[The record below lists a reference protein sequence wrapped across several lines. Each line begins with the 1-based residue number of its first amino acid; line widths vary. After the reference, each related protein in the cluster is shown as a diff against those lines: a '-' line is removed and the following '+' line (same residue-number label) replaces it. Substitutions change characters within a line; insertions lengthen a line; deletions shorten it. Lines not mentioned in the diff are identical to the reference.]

1 MIKSQKVKYPFLKS
15 TISNLIDSLN
25 YEQPQKLN
33 NRMLKNYIKV
43 AIRVITRQ
51 KLFTLINIFGL
62 SVGIACSLLILSY
75 VIHELNYDRFHEKAD
90 RIVRVNIAAT
100 IDGQERKAAVSPNIV
115 GPLLA
120 EKVPEVIN
128 YVRLFNMCFRTDAK
142 IKVKNEDFTEKNV
155 YLADSSLADIFDL
168 DLVYGSESKLLTG
181 PTDLLLSEKIAAK
194 YFGSDQALGQ
204 TLQINGQGFIIKG
217 VYEDFPT
224 NSHIYPEIVGAFS
237 SLEMGRDLKW
247 GNSSYFT
254 FLLLNEMESL
264 KEVEEKLNTY
274 AQSDV
279 PDFLR
284 AINFSLYLEPLTDI
298 HLYSEADMGFEK
310 TGDIKYIYAFLAVAI
325 FIIIIA
331 CLNYM
336 NLASARSLERSKE
349 TGMRKVLGASR
360 GQLLLQ
366 YMGESFIL
374 TMISLLLA
382 VALVEL
388 IKPYFLLLIAQ
399 AIEINIL
406 TNWKIWIYLL
416 LAGVII
422 SILVGMYPALIL
434 SSFKPTSTLKGKTS
448 GIDKVS
454 NFRKGLVILQFSIS
468 TFMII
473 GTLVVYKQLMF
484 MQNTELGFQKEQ
496 VMILTVTNDDLQNK
510 FDAFKSR
517 IINHSSVHEATSAS
531 SYPGRLPSGTVAKT
545 EGMQE
550 GEQTSIWVTRADEG
564 FVKTLGVEIIQGR
577 DLLPEDA
584 KGEDRRILI
593 NEAAVNMFGWTT
605 EESIGKKV
613 SIDEKDG
620 VCVGV
625 MKDFNFTSLRDKIE
639 PLAVYHGNRKYNSF
653 FIIKMGS
660 GDISNSIS
668 FLENEW
674 QAFTTDQPFDYF
686 FLDDDFNRLYRS
698 ERKAGQIL
706 LIFATLT
713 IIIACLGLFG
723 LSSYMAIQRTKEIG
737 IRKVM
742 GLTTAG
748 VLFLMVKDNLKFI
761 FISFLIS
768 IPIGFLIMKNWL
780 QDFAFRI
787 NIGVD
792 IPLLSIIIVMI
803 IALITVSFYAIKA
816 SLTNPVNSLRYE

>member
-1 MIKSQKVKYPFLKS
+1 
-15 TISNLIDSLN
+15 
-25 YEQPQKLN
+25 
-33 NRMLKNYIKV
+33 MLKNYIKI
-43 AIRVITRQ
+43 AIRIITRQ
-51 KLFTLINIFGL
+51 KLFSFINVFGL
-62 SVGIACSLLILSY
+62 SLGIASSILILSF
-75 VIHELNYDRFHEKAD
+75 VFHELNYDRFHEKAD
-90 RIVRVNIAAT
+90 RIVRINATAT
-100 IDGQERKAAVSPNIV
+100 IDGEERKAAVSPNIV

-120 EKVPEVIN
+120 ERVLEVEN
-128 YVRLFNMCFRTDAK
+128 YVRFYNMCFRTDAK
-142 IKVKNEDFTEKNV
+142 IKVRTEDFTEKNV

-168 DLVYGSESKLLTG
+168 NLVYGSESKLLTG
-181 PTDLLLSEKIAAK
+181 PNDLLLSEKIAAK
-194 YFGSDQALGQ
+194 YFGSDQAVGQ
-204 TLQINGQGFIIKG
+204 TLQINGKDFIIRG

-224 NSHIYPEIVGAFS
+224 NSHIYPEIIGSLS
-237 SLEMGRDLKW
+237 SLEMARDLIW
-247 GNSSYFT
+247 HNASYFT

-264 KEVEEKLNTY
+264 NEVEEKLNAY
-274 AQSDV
+274 AQSEI
-279 PDFLR
+279 PDFLK

-331 CLNYM
+331 CFNYM
-336 NLASARSLERSKE
+336 NLSSARSMERSRE
-349 TGMRKVLGASR
+349 TGMRKVLGAKRS
-360 GQLLLQ
+360 QLFLQ

-382 VALVEL
+382 VGIVEL
-388 IKPYFLLLIAQ
+388 VKPYYLMLIEQ
-399 AIEINIL
+399 SLEINII
-406 TNWKIWIYLL
+406 TNWRIWIYLL
-416 LAGVII
+416 IAGVII
-422 SILVGMYPALIL
+422 SVLAGLYPAVIL

-448 GIDKVS
+448 RLDKGS

-484 MQNTELGFQKEQ
+484 MQNTELGFHKEQ
-496 VMILTVTNDDLQNK
+496 VMILTVTDDDLQNK

-531 SYPGRLPSGTVAKT
+531 SFPGRLPSGTVART

-564 FVKTLGVEIIQGR
+564 FVKTMGVEIIQGR

-584 KGEDRRILI
+584 NSEDRRVLI
-593 NEAAVNMFGWTT
+593 NETAANMFGWTA

-613 SIDEKDG
+613 NIDEEDG

-639 PLAVYHGNRKYNSF
+639 PLAIYHGNRKYNSF
-653 FIIKMGS
+653 FIIKLGS
-660 GDISNSIS
+660 GDIGNAIA
-668 FLENEW
+668 FLDNEW
-674 QAFTTDQPFDYF
+674 KAFTTDQPFDYF
-686 FLDDDFNRLYRS
+686 FLDVDFNRLYKS

-706 LIFATLT
+706 LVFAAFT

-723 LSSYMAIQRTKEIG
+723 LSSYVAIQRTKEIG

-742 GLTTAG
+742 GSTTNG
-748 VLFLMVKDNLKFI
+748 VMLLMIKDNLKFI

-768 IPIGFLIMKNWL
+768 VPIGFIIMKNWL
-780 QDFAFRI
+780 LDFAFRI
-787 NIGVD
+787 NVGLD
-792 IPLLSIIIVMI
+792 IPLISILTVTI
-803 IALITVSFYAIKA
+803 IALITVSFYALKA
-816 SLTNPVNSLRYE
+816 ALTNPVDSLRYE

>member
-1 MIKSQKVKYPFLKS
+1 
-15 TISNLIDSLN
+15 
-25 YEQPQKLN
+25 
-33 NRMLKNYIKV
+33 MLKNYIKV

-51 KLFTLINIFGL
+51 KLFTFINMFGL

-75 VIHELNYDRFHEKAD
+75 VIHELNYDRFHEKAE
-90 RIVRVNIAAT
+90 RIVRVNITAT
-100 IDGQERKAAVSPNIV
+100 IDGEERKAAVSPNIV

-155 YLADSSLADIFDL
+155 YLADSSVADIFDL
-168 DLVYGSESKLLTG
+168 DLVYGSESKILTD
-181 PTDLLLSEKIAAK
+181 PTDLLLSEKIAVK
-194 YFGSDQALGQ
+194 YFGSNQALGQ
-204 TLQINGQGFIIKG
+204 TLQINGKDFIIRG

-224 NSHIYPEIVGAFS
+224 NSHIYPEIIGAYR
-237 SLEMGRDLKW
+237 SLEMGKELKW
-247 GNSSYFT
+247 SNSSYFT
-254 FLLLNEMESL
+254 YLLLNEMASL
-264 KEVEEKLNTY
+264 KKVEEKLCEY
-274 AQSDV
+274 AQADI

-284 AINFSLYLEPLTDI
+284 AINFNPYLEPLTDI

-310 TGDIKYIYAFLAVAI
+310 TGDIKYIYAFLAVSI

-331 CLNYM
+331 CFNYM
-336 NLASARSLERSKE
+336 NLASARSLERARE

-360 GQLLLQ
+360 DQLFLQ
-366 YMGESFIL
+366 YMGESFII

-382 VALVEL
+382 VFWVEL
-388 IKPYFLLLIAQ
+388 IKPYFLLLIGQ
-399 AIEINIL
+399 AIEIDIL
-406 TNWKIWIYLL
+406 TNWKIWIYLI

-422 SILVGMYPALIL
+422 TILAGMYPAIIL
-434 SSFKPTSTLKGKTS
+434 SSFKLTSTLKGKSS
-448 GIDKVS
+448 GIDKGS
-454 NFRKGLVILQFSIS
+454 NFRKGLVVLQFSIS

-473 GTLVVYKQLMF
+473 STLVVYKQLMF

-496 VMILTVTNDDLQNK
+496 VMVLTVTDDDLQNK

-517 IINHSSVHEATSAS
+517 IINYSSVYEATSAS

-577 DLLPEDA
+577 DLLLEDA
-584 KGEDRRILI
+584 NTEDRRILI
-593 NEAAVNMFGWTT
+593 NEAAANLFGWTA
-605 EESIGKKV
+605 EESIQKKV
-613 SIDEKDG
+613 NIDDMDG
-620 VCVGV
+620 ICVGV
-625 MKDFNFTSLRDKIE
+625 MKDFNFSSLRDKIE
-639 PLAVYHGNRKYNSF
+639 PLAIYHGDRKYNSF
-653 FIIKMGS
+653 FIIKIES
-660 GDISNSIS
+660 GDINNTID
-668 FLENEW
+668 FLRNEW
-674 QAFTTDQPFDYF
+674 QAFTTSQPFDYF
-686 FLDDDFNRLYRS
+686 FMDEDFNRLYTS

-706 LIFATLT
+706 LIFAALT

-742 GLTTAG
+742 GLSTAG

-761 FISFLIS
+761 FVSFLIS
-768 IPIGFLIMKNWL
+768 VPIGYLIMKNWL

-787 NIGVD
+787 NVGLD
-792 IPLLSIIIVMI
+792 IPLLSILSVTF
-803 IALITVSFYAIKA
+803 IAIITVSFYAIKA